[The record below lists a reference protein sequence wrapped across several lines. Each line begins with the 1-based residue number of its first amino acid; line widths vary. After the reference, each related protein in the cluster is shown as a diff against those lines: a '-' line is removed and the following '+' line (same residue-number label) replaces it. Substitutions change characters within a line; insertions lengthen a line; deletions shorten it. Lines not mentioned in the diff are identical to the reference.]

1 MQFKLIRLR
10 LKDKKYCRFR
20 KGMQTMRR
28 LFWLMLVLLWL
39 VSARTSA
46 QQDALNLPSELLVL
60 RNDGGLERYGL
71 GAAGVAQIPLPDAD
85 VVDFGLAPDGVT
97 LAYRTQNA
105 LKLHNLLSGFT
116 REVEGVSASF
126 PPYRGRGQTVVWSP
140 DGLTLAYTT
149 DYGLRFYFPELNQ
162 FTDVTTTPA
171 VHLVWSDDSTYLAV
185 ESENNIWWVYRRDNN
200 AMVLHAAIPD
210 SLGAAWV
217 DANVLMFAPST
228 GGLYLMDVANAN
240 AQAQIGR
247 IDTQYKLPVLR
258 PDRSVALLTRR
269 LTDSSVPA
277 TGGALTVAVFD
288 AQTGWTVEPLS
299 QTAFDAEGMRWSP
312 EGALLVKL
320 SGGVLALVDA
330 ASGQGFNLPTS
341 GIVAYSWAVQRRASV
356 ESLPLS
362 ADAFFLTRDYT
373 GFQQVWQL
381 PASGQPP
388 QPVTAA
394 ESDLSAFDVAS
405 DGRTVLYVTGGNL
418 YFLPADS
425 DMPRMLVES
434 GAVGAVDLK
443 ADGSAAVYEA
453 DGKIYRISTAADSV
467 PQELLSGYDSP
478 RYFGRD
484 EMRLLVRLP
493 DGDLGLYDFTTRD
506 VFRLGAYRDALALAD
521 GTLIAVGKPAAD
533 DIEGVYVVDIS
544 GAAPPLLLYG
554 VAGERIATQVVTVAS
569 GTVRVLVS
577 GAGFVPMKAEVVDI
591 AVNRGPI
598 GLNSVG
604 FMAQARLSG
613 DGRFITGMA
622 NAFGVLAVRDLTS
635 GREALYPLASQALAI
650 VWLR

>member
-1 MQFKLIRLR
+1 
-10 LKDKKYCRFR
+10 
-20 KGMQTMRR
+20 MRR
-28 LFWLMLVLLWL
+28 LFWFMLVLLWL
-39 VSARTSA
+39 TSARTSA
-46 QQDALNLPSELLVL
+46 QEDALNLPSELLVL
-60 RNDGGLERYGL
+60 RNDGVLERYGL
-71 GAAGVAQIPLPDAD
+71 GAAGVAQIPLSDTD
-85 VVDFGLAPDGVT
+85 IVDFGLAPDGVT

-105 LKLHNLLSGFT
+105 LKLFNLLSGAGS
-116 REVEGVSASF
+116 EVEGASASF

-149 DYGLRFYFPELNQ
+149 DYGLRFYFPASNQ
-162 FTDVTTTPA
+162 FADVTTTA
-171 VHLVWSDDSTYLAV
+171 ALHLLWSDDSAYLAV

-217 DANVLMFAPST
+217 DVNVLMFMPST

-247 IDTQYKLPVLR
+247 TDTQYKLPALR
-258 PDRSVALLTRR
+258 PDRSIALLTRR
-269 LTDSSVPA
+269 LTDSSTPA
-277 TGGALTVAVFD
+277 TGGALALAVFD
-288 AQTGWTVEPLS
+288 AQAGWTVEPLS
-299 QTAFDAEGMRWSP
+299 ETAFDAAGMRWSP
-312 EGALLVKL
+312 QGALLVKL

-330 ASGQGFNLPTS
+330 MSGQGFNLPTS
-341 GIVAYSWAVQRRASV
+341 GIVAYSWAVQRRASA
-356 ESLPLS
+356 EPLPLS

-394 ESDLSAFDVAS
+394 EASVTVYDVAS
-405 DGRTVLYVTGGNL
+405 DGLTVLYVSDGAL
-418 YFLPADS
+418 RFLPADADEPRVLLES
-425 DMPRMLVES
+425 DAIFGVS
-434 GAVGAVDLK
+434 LK
-443 ADGSAAVYEA
+443 SDGSAAVYEA
-453 DGKIYRISTAADSV
+453 DGKIYSISTAADSV
-467 PQELLSGYDSP
+467 PQELLSGYESP

-484 EMRLLVRLP
+484 ETRLLVRLP

-554 VAGERIATQVVTVAS
+554 VPGERIAAQVVTIAS
-569 GTVRVLVS
+569 GTVRVLVN
-577 GAGFVPMKAEVVDI
+577 GIGTTPTRAEVIDI
-591 AVNRGPI
+591 AVNSGPI
-598 GLNSVG
+598 GLSSVG
-604 FMAQARLSG
+604 FIADARLSG
-613 DGRFITGMA
+613 DGRFVVGMA
-622 NAFGVLAVRDLTS
+622 NAFGLLAVRDLTS
-635 GREALYPLASQALAI
+635 GREALHTLASQAVAT